1 MIKSFE
7 QFNKLNEGVS
17 RYDKKNYY
25 TVIDD
30 ILEDCING
38 IKEML
43 TELGGS
49 FEFDPESELDE
60 AFTTLYPTHGGAE
73 DATVIKLYIN
83 KDRKDSVFV
92 EYSNGKSGYMSDM
105 ILYGDIIELFIVLDK
120 YMQNE
125 DSNYFHK
132 KPSK

>member
-1 MIKSFE
+1 
-7 QFNKLNEGVS
+7 
-17 RYDKKNYY
+17 
-25 TVIDD
+25 
-30 ILEDCING
+30 
-38 IKEML
+38 ML

-49 FEFDPESELDE
+49 FEFDPDESELDE
-60 AFTTLYPTHGGAE
+60 PFTTLYPIHGGAE